1 MSPFTWFLQ
10 IDFDEEDERTRF
22 GELPSLLGF
31 ILHLNSSRLTKS
43 MQCTDPGKA
52 NLSWYHLHEDCV
64 AFRKINQLLASQ
76 PKLLWIL

>member
-31 ILHLNSSRLTKS
+31 ILHLNSSPLTKS

-64 AFRKINQLLASQ
+64 AFRKINQLWASQ